1 MNLSGQQW
9 VFKNITIISATTG
22 VVAGG
27 INLVFVGC
35 TFENVEIGI
44 NANGISGSLTLIDS
58 TGSNLG
64 SLVTSYDSGNAGNSI
79 VLENVVNSGNT
90 VTLGSSV
97 VKSGSVTGTWVHGN
111 YVSKINN
118 CQILYLITRYSS
130 MLREMPMRSTR
141 RAFLQLLHDLQ
152 SWYQM
157 ETTSPCGLRPTRTI
171 LYLNLSTSR
180 AFQRIQSMAMELRM
194 ILTTSTPS

>member
-27 INLVFVGC
+27 TNLVFVGC
-35 TFENVEIGI
+35 RFKNVETGI

-64 SLVTSYDSGNAGNSI
+64 SLITSYDSGSAGNSI

-111 YVSKINN
+111 YVSKINS
-118 CQILYLITRYSS
+118 C
-130 MLREMPMRSTR
+130 
-141 RAFLQLLHDLQ
+141 
-152 SWYQM
+152 
-157 ETTSPCGLRPTRTI
+157 
-171 LYLNLSTSR
+171 
-180 AFQRIQSMAMELRM
+180 
-194 ILTTSTPS
+194 